1 MEPITIILVAFA
13 VIVLVAVVF
22 VLRQS
27 REYYP
32 AESCFHTCP
41 NMGACDD
48 CDCGY
53 P

>member
-1 MEPITIILVAFA
+1 MMIVGISIGVLLALVVVAF
-13 VIVLVAVVF
+13 L
-22 VLRQS
+22 VLRP

-32 AESCFHTCP
+32 AESCGYTCP
-41 NMGACDD
+41 NTGACDG

>member
-1 MEPITIILVAFA
+1 MLGWIVLGIALLIVAVAFFA
-13 VIVLVAVVF
+13 
-22 VLRQS
+22 LR
-27 REYYP
+27 RPKEYYP

-41 NMGACDD
+41 NSGACDG

>member
-1 MEPITIILVAFA
+1 MLGWIIFGTVMIIVVAFFA
-13 VIVLVAVVF
+13 
-22 VLRQS
+22 LRQP

-32 AESCFHTCP
+32 AESCFHSCP